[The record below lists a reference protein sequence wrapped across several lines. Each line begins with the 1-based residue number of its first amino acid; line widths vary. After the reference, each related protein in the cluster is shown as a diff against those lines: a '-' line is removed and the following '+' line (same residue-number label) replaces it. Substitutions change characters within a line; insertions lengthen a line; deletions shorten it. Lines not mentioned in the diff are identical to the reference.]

1 MTVLKLH
8 ALQLCFHFD
17 LTRFR
22 SAKVCEVNQS
32 HAYIY
37 MYMSVYMCIY
47 YLFISTHINTL
58 ARHTKCYIC
67 VVVGISQITEIT
79 NIPRGLAGAK
89 Q

>member
-37 MYMSVYMCIY
+37 IYVYVCVY
-47 YLFISTHINTL
+47 VYTLFIYFYTHQ
-58 ARHTKCYIC
+58 H
-67 VVVGISQITEIT
+67 ISKTY
-79 NIPRGLAGAK
+79 
-89 Q
+89 